1 MKSIDK
7 FALTINTTRLKKQ
20 QARPYYVATEQQ
32 QSILFLFL
40 FLFFVFLSA
49 KRKIFVFPTLGM
61 VYSKN

>member
-32 QSILFLFL
+32 AFNFHYFLT
-40 FLFFVFLSA
+40 A